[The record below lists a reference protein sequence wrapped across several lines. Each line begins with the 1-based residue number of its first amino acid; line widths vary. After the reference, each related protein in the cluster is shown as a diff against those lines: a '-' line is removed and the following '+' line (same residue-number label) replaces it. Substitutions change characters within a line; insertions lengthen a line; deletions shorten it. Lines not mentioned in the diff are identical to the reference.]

1 MAVLVPRT
9 NAPQVQVGPA
19 PNARNTASMDTGFL
33 QRGIAEL
40 GDTAGRYFEQQVQIA
55 DDAALMDAR
64 NQLSAWEGSINDPS
78 NPEGRNKYQGKNA
91 LDAGA
96 NLLPKA
102 DAEISRIRQTLT
114 PRQAADFDRVAG
126 NFRAQFHDGLNRWAD
141 QQFTGYENK
150 TFEATNENLKG
161 DAIAAG
167 MSGDWTRQASVA
179 NELLAINRR
188 HLSTR
193 GMSEELIKANER
205 GIVSGIHSG
214 TLDGIMVADP
224 LAAAAYYER
233 WADQMTPV
241 DRAKAMRALYP
252 VLEDVQ
258 ADSYAEAIM
267 AGTAVQADDPAGVD
281 DMIVGL
287 ESGGSDTAKNPGSSA
302 TGAGQF
308 LDSTWL
314 DVVRRHRPDV
324 AAGKSEAEVLALRT
338 DGALARE
345 MVAAYRRDNA
355 AHLQANGIQ
364 TTAVNLY
371 AAHHFG
377 PAGGA
382 KFARASNDTPM
393 SSILS
398 AREIK
403 ANPYLQGKTVGDVKA
418 NWQARGLAAGEGG
431 QGAPPANEA
440 DALERARQIRD
451 PRLRAAVTR
460 KIGERYRLQDMRERE
475 TSRAMSEQ
483 IFTTLESAEN
493 PNRPLRELVGPE
505 AYAWAVREGKADTFE
520 AVRMRR
526 VQDTFVQDDP
536 VLVEALSREA
546 ILSPNTFKDR
556 DLYGLVDRLSTD
568 SLKTFRTMQA
578 EANNPSKRADWLT
591 DAERVETGLT
601 MLGLGSSQDAK
612 GEGSGKANEPRERMR
627 GEFRIAYRNAEQAF
641 IQQQGKKPTPE
652 QADKL
657 VRLVAQQFAQR
668 QAAGTTGAYS
678 SGTGFQTQ
686 ISEVDRSAVREAYRA
701 KYGVLPTDAWVTSYI
716 AQKRSS
722 AQ

>member
-1 MAVLVPRT
+1 MAVLIPRT
-9 NAPQVQVGPA
+9 NAPQVQVGSA
-19 PNARNTASMDTGFL
+19 PSARNTARMDTGFL
-33 QRGIAEL
+33 QQGIAEI
-40 GDTAGRYFEQQVQIA
+40 GDTAQRYFAQQVQIA
-55 DDAALMDAR
+55 DDTALMEAR
-64 NQLSAWEGSINDPS
+64 NQLSTWEGSINDPS

-102 DAEISRIRQTLT
+102 DAEIARIRQTLT

-141 QQFTGYENK
+141 REFTGYEDA
-150 TFEATNENLKG
+150 TFKATNENLVN
-161 DAIAAG
+161 DAVSAG
-167 MSGDWTRQASVA
+167 MSGDWARQASVA

-193 GMSEELIKANER
+193 GMGEELIKANER

-214 TLDGIMVADP
+214 TLDGIMAADP
-224 LAAAAYYER
+224 LAAQAYYER
-233 WADQMTPV
+233 WADQMTPT
-241 DRAKAMRALYP
+241 DRAKAQRALYP

-267 AGTAVQADDPAGVD
+267 AGTAVQADDPDGVD

-287 ESGGSDTAKNPGSSA
+287 ESGGSDTAKNPDSSA

-308 LDSTWL
+308 LSSTWL

-324 AAGKSEAEVLALRT
+324 AAGKSEAEILALRT

-382 KFARASNDTPM
+382 RFARASSNAPM

-398 AREIK
+398 QRELA
-403 ANPYLQGKTVGDVKA
+403 ANPYLQGKTVGEVKA
-418 NWQARGLAAGEGG
+418 NWQARGLASGEGG
-431 QGAPPANEA
+431 KGAPPASESE
-440 DALERARQIRD
+440 ALERAGQIRD

-460 KIGERYRLQDMRERE
+460 KIGERYRLQEMRERE

-493 PNRPLRELVGPE
+493 PNRPLRDLVGPE
-505 AYAWAVREGKADTFE
+505 AYAWAVREGKTDAFE
-520 AVRMRR
+520 AMRMRR

-546 ILSPNTFKDR
+546 ILSPNTFKER
-556 DLYGLVDRLSTD
+556 NLYELVDRLSTD
-568 SLKTFRTMQA
+568 SLKNFRTMQA

-601 MLGLGSSQDAK
+601 MLGLDTARDASGKGSD
-612 GEGSGKANEPRERMR
+612 KANEPRQRMR

-641 IQQQGKKPTPE
+641 IQSQGKNPTPE
-652 QADKL
+652 QADVLMRTVTK
-657 VRLVAQQFAQR
+657 QFAQR
-668 QAAGTTGAYS
+668 QAVGTTGAYS
-678 SGTGFQTQ
+678 SAASFQTQ
-686 ISEVDRSAVREAYRA
+686 ISEADRSAVRDAYRA
-701 KYGVLPTDAWVTSYI
+701 KYGVPPTDAWVTNYI
-716 AQKRSS
+716 VQKRSS